1 MKLKPFL
8 IALAIVLV
16 LAGAVAG
23 IKALQIGALI
33 ASGENEQAPVE
44 TVSTAAAEAQRWER
58 SVESVGSL
66 RAVQGADLGTEESG
80 VVAAIRFENG
90 QEVKEGDLLV

>member
-1 MKLKPFL
+1 MFGARFLMKLKPFL
-8 IALAIVLV
+8 IALAIVLG

-44 TVSTAAAEAQRWER
+44 TVSAPVYFRP
-58 SVESVGSL
+58 
-66 RAVQGADLGTEESG
+66 
-80 VVAAIRFENG
+80 
-90 QEVKEGDLLV
+90 